1 MESLTAAEVVGRTLA
16 ALGVRDAFGVL
27 GSGNFVATQALHAA
41 GAAFH
46 HARHEGGAIC
56 MADGYARVSGRVGV
70 CSVHQGP
77 GFTNAMTGLTE
88 AAKAAPRCCCWPAR
102 RRPRRCARTS
112 GSTRRR
118 WPRPSARRPS
128 ACTPGRARR
137 TMSRGRCGARRWSA
151 GRSCSACRSTSRR
164 EPAPDCRRR
173 AASAPALHAP
183 APSPAAVAE
192 VAALIAAARRPV
204 IIAGRGAVLAGAG
217 EALEALGD
225 AIGAVLATSAMGHGL
240 FAGSPW
246 AVGISGG
253 FASPVAARLIAESDL
268 VLAFGASL
276 TRWTTR
282 DGALIDAGAKVV
294 QVDVDPDAL
303 GAHRPV
309 DVAVVGD
316 AAATAR
322 ALLDAGVQDS
332 GVRDDALAAEIAAGS
347 WRDEPYEDAG
357 ADGRMDPRT
366 LSIALDA
373 LLPPERTVAVDSGHF
388 MGFPPMYLRVPDP
401 AGFVF
406 TQAFQSIGLGL
417 ASGIGAAIARPD
429 RLTVA
434 CLGDGGALMALPEL
448 ETLARLRLPM
458 LVVVYND
465 AAYGAEVHHFR
476 PQGHPV
482 ELVQFPDTDF
492 AALAEAAG
500 ARGLTVRARGGP
512 GRDRALAGRARRPA
526 RRRCE
531 DHARLLR
538 GMARGGLQMTQSLA
552 EMLSAVDVVDLT
564 QPLSEDTPVL
574 QLPPPFANTPGL
586 TRHEISRYD
595 DRGPAWAW
603 YWLEIGEHV
612 GTHFDAPIHWV
623 SGQDGEDVASVPPQR
638 LVAPAVVIDKSE
650 EAAADPDFCLTVDHI
665 RAFEAEHGPLPEGGW
680 LLLRTGWDAR
690 AHDEAAFL
698 NANETGPHTP
708 GFDVECARWIADES
722 PLAGVGVETVGTD
735 AGAAHSFDPPFPV
748 HSFVLGAGK
757 YGLTQ
762 LANLAQLP
770 PTGAVVVV
778 APLKLV
784 GGTGSPA
791 RVLALVPRG

>member
-27 GSGNFVATQALHAA
+27 GSGNFIATQALHAA

-46 HARHEGGAIC
+46 HARHEGGAIS

-88 AAKAAPRCCCWPAR
+88 AAKSRTPLLLLAGEAPAAALRSNFRLDQAALATTIGAAAERVHSGGSAADDVAR
-102 RRPRRCARTS
+102 ALRRAQVERRPVLLSVPLDVQAQ
-112 GSTRRR
+112 
-118 WPRPSARRPS
+118 
-128 ACTPGRARR
+128 
-137 TMSRGRCGARRWSA
+137 
-151 GRSCSACRSTSRR
+151 
-164 EPAPDCRRR
+164 PAP
-173 AASAPALHAP
+173 APAPEPTAPALHAP

-192 VAALIAAARRPV
+192 VAELIAASQRPV
-204 IIAGRGAVLAGAG
+204 VIAGRGAVLSSAG

-253 FASPVAARLIAESDL
+253 FASPVAARLIAASDL

-282 DGALIDAGAKVV
+282 DGALIDPGAKVV
-294 QVDVDPDAL
+294 QVDLYPEAL

-309 DVAVVGD
+309 DAAVVAD

-322 ALLDAGVQDS
+322 ALVEAGVQGT

-347 WRDEPYEDAG
+347 WRDDAYDDAG

-366 LSIALDA
+366 LSIALDT

-401 AGFVF
+401 AAFVF

-417 ASGIGAAIARPD
+417 ASGMGAAIARPD

-458 LVVVYND
+458 LVVVYDD

-500 ARGLTVRARGGP
+500 ARGLTVRGEE
-512 GRDRALAGRARRPA
+512 DLAAIEPW
-526 RRRCE
+526 
-531 DHARLLR
+531 
-538 GMARGGLQMTQSLA
+538 LA
-552 EMLSAVDVVDLT
+552 ERDGPLVVDAKIT
-564 QPLSEDTPVL
+564 
-574 QLPPPFANTPGL
+574 
-586 TRHEISRYD
+586 
-595 DRGPAWAW
+595 
-603 YWLEIGEHV
+603 
-612 GTHFDAPIHWV
+612 
-623 SGQDGEDVASVPPQR
+623 
-638 LVAPAVVIDKSE
+638 
-650 EAAADPDFCLTVDHI
+650 PDFCAEWLEE
-665 RAFEAEHGPLPEGGW
+665 AF
-680 LLLRTGWDAR
+680 R
-690 AHDEAAFL
+690 
-698 NANETGPHTP
+698 
-708 GFDVECARWIADES
+708 
-722 PLAGVGVETVGTD
+722 
-735 AGAAHSFDPPFPV
+735 
-748 HSFVLGAGK
+748 
-757 YGLTQ
+757 
-762 LANLAQLP
+762 
-770 PTGAVVVV
+770 
-778 APLKLV
+778 
-784 GGTGSPA
+784 
-791 RVLALVPRG
+791 

>member
-1 MESLTAAEVVGRTLA
+1 MESSTAAEVVGRTLA

-27 GSGNFVATQALHAA
+27 GSGNFIATQALHAA

-88 AAKAAPRCCCWPAR
+88 AAKSRTPLLLLAGEAPAAALRSNFRIDQAALATTVGAAAERVHSGASAADDVAR
-102 RRPRRCARTS
+102 ALRRAQVERRPVLLSMPLDVQAQ
-112 GSTRRR
+112 
-118 WPRPSARRPS
+118 
-128 ACTPGRARR
+128 
-137 TMSRGRCGARRWSA
+137 
-151 GRSCSACRSTSRR
+151 
-164 EPAPDCRRR
+164 PAP
-173 AASAPALHAP
+173 ASEPTAP
-183 APSPAAVAE
+183 APAPLAPAPAAAAVAE
-192 VAALIAAARRPV
+192 VAELIAASRRPV
-204 IIAGRGAVLAGAG
+204 IVAGRGAVLSGAG
-217 EALEALGD
+217 EALEALG
-225 AIGAVLATSAMGHGL
+225 AATGAVLATSAMGHGL

-253 FASPVAARLIAESDL
+253 FASPVAARLIAASDL

-282 DGALIDAGAKVV
+282 DGALIDPGAKVV
-294 QVDVDPDAL
+294 QVDLDPEAL

-309 DVAVVGD
+309 DVAVVAD

-322 ALLDAGVQDS
+322 ALLAAGVQGT
-332 GVRDDALAAEIAAGS
+332 GVRDDALAAEIAGGS
-347 WRDEPYEDAG
+347 WRDDAYEDAG

-373 LLPPERTVAVDSGHF
+373 RLPPERTVAVDSGHF

-417 ASGIGAAIARPD
+417 ASGMGAAIARPD

-476 PQGHPV
+476 PHGHPV

-500 ARGLTVRARGGP
+500 ARGLTVRGEG
-512 GRDRALAGRARRPA
+512 DLAAIEPW
-526 RRRCE
+526 
-531 DHARLLR
+531 
-538 GMARGGLQMTQSLA
+538 LA
-552 EMLSAVDVVDLT
+552 ERDSPLVVDAKIT
-564 QPLSEDTPVL
+564 
-574 QLPPPFANTPGL
+574 
-586 TRHEISRYD
+586 
-595 DRGPAWAW
+595 
-603 YWLEIGEHV
+603 
-612 GTHFDAPIHWV
+612 
-623 SGQDGEDVASVPPQR
+623 
-638 LVAPAVVIDKSE
+638 
-650 EAAADPDFCLTVDHI
+650 PDFCAEWLEE
-665 RAFEAEHGPLPEGGW
+665 AF
-680 LLLRTGWDAR
+680 
-690 AHDEAAFL
+690 
-698 NANETGPHTP
+698 
-708 GFDVECARWIADES
+708 
-722 PLAGVGVETVGTD
+722 
-735 AGAAHSFDPPFPV
+735 
-748 HSFVLGAGK
+748 K
-757 YGLTQ
+757 
-762 LANLAQLP
+762 
-770 PTGAVVVV
+770 
-778 APLKLV
+778 
-784 GGTGSPA
+784 
-791 RVLALVPRG
+791 

>member
-16 ALGVRDAFGVL
+16 TLGVRDAFGVL
-27 GSGNFVATQALHAA
+27 GSGNFIATQALHAA

-88 AAKAAPRCCCWPAR
+88 AAKSRTPLLLLAGEAPAAALRSNFRLDQAALATTVGAAAERVHSGGSAADDVAR
-102 RRPRRCARTS
+102 ALRRAQVERRPVLLSMPLDVQAQ
-112 GSTRRR
+112 
-118 WPRPSARRPS
+118 
-128 ACTPGRARR
+128 
-137 TMSRGRCGARRWSA
+137 
-151 GRSCSACRSTSRR
+151 
-164 EPAPDCRRR
+164 PAP
-173 AASAPALHAP
+173 APAPEPTAPALHAP
-183 APSPAAVAE
+183 AASPAAVAE
-192 VAALIAAARRPV
+192 VAEMIAASRRPV
-204 IIAGRGAVLAGAG
+204 IIAGRGAVFSSAG

-225 AIGAVLATSAMGHGL
+225 AIGAVLATSALGHGL

-253 FASPVAARLIAESDL
+253 FASPVAARLIAASDL

-282 DGALIDAGAKVV
+282 DGALIGPGAKVV
-294 QVDVDPDAL
+294 QVDVDPEAL

-309 DVAVVGD
+309 DAAVVAD

-322 ALLDAGVQDS
+322 ALLEAGVQGA

-347 WRDEPYEDAG
+347 WRDDAYEDAG

-366 LSIALDA
+366 LSITLDA

-417 ASGIGAAIARPD
+417 ASGMGAAIARPD

-458 LVVVYND
+458 LVVVYDD

-482 ELVQFPDTDF
+482 ELVQFPDTNF

-500 ARGLTVRARGGP
+500 ARGLTVRGEE
-512 GRDRALAGRARRPA
+512 DLAAIEPW
-526 RRRCE
+526 
-531 DHARLLR
+531 
-538 GMARGGLQMTQSLA
+538 LA
-552 EMLSAVDVVDLT
+552 ERDGPLVVDAKIT
-564 QPLSEDTPVL
+564 
-574 QLPPPFANTPGL
+574 
-586 TRHEISRYD
+586 
-595 DRGPAWAW
+595 
-603 YWLEIGEHV
+603 
-612 GTHFDAPIHWV
+612 
-623 SGQDGEDVASVPPQR
+623 
-638 LVAPAVVIDKSE
+638 
-650 EAAADPDFCLTVDHI
+650 PDFCAEWLEE
-665 RAFEAEHGPLPEGGW
+665 AF
-680 LLLRTGWDAR
+680 R
-690 AHDEAAFL
+690 
-698 NANETGPHTP
+698 
-708 GFDVECARWIADES
+708 
-722 PLAGVGVETVGTD
+722 
-735 AGAAHSFDPPFPV
+735 
-748 HSFVLGAGK
+748 
-757 YGLTQ
+757 
-762 LANLAQLP
+762 
-770 PTGAVVVV
+770 
-778 APLKLV
+778 
-784 GGTGSPA
+784 
-791 RVLALVPRG
+791 